1 MQDILRLRILLAA
14 AALVLWSASA
24 ASAQARLWV
33 IRDADSTIY
42 LMGTVHLLRPGT
54 EWRSP
59 KIDAA
64 LKEAT
69 ELWLETPDVDPSPQ
83 EEQAFRSLM
92 LRAGMS
98 TGAKVSDGLKPEER
112 AQWFK
117 AAEAVSSVIGLP
129 ALELLRPWAASMML
143 EAAEMTLA
151 GYDPESG
158 VETVL
163 AKAAGDQGDRIKGLE
178 TSAEQITN
186 LASLPDPV
194 QFDMLRQTLKMFG
207 SATMDR
213 SVDAWSHG
221 DLALME
227 QQFVEFKANA
237 PELYDAVSAKRNES
251 WANQIE
257 TLLKGS
263 GVIFIAVGAG
273 HLSGPDNLRTKLSAK
288 GITVAEY

>member
-98 TGAKVSDGLKPEER
+98 TGANVVGSSRSPKKSGSQIAMPRPAKTAPARKNGRNPFVS
-112 AQWFK
+112 
-117 AAEAVSSVIGLP
+117 
-129 ALELLRPWAASMML
+129 
-143 EAAEMTLA
+143 TA
-151 GYDPESG
+151 GP
-158 VETVL
+158 
-163 AKAAGDQGDRIKGLE
+163 R
-178 TSAEQITN
+178 
-186 LASLPDPV
+186 
-194 QFDMLRQTLKMFG
+194 
-207 SATMDR
+207 
-213 SVDAWSHG
+213 
-221 DLALME
+221 
-227 QQFVEFKANA
+227 
-237 PELYDAVSAKRNES
+237 
-251 WANQIE
+251 
-257 TLLKGS
+257 
-263 GVIFIAVGAG
+263 
-273 HLSGPDNLRTKLSAK
+273 
-288 GITVAEY
+288 